1 MNSQDQLYLR
11 RLARNTGPPR
21 TEPPTDDE
29 KLKAIISLQ
38 NKRTNFGR
46 SLSNDVVFFRGE
58 ENDSKEDINI
68 SRNHAHIDV
77 TYSNLAKN
85 LIYRIEDHSEN
96 GTYINDRRLCKEER
110 HILEIGQVVK
120 FGHRNSL
127 NHPPG
132 AEIAHPEADFAFIVD
147 MAEQDTVLGRKILNI
162 KDRKF
167 KVLSKESFVRDLG
180 ERVHSEPLPA
190 ATQVMEADSTNNG
203 LPETSESNNTAPSTS
218 TAGPST
224 SGDTA
229 TSSTSS
235 SAPPTSSVNGSASN
249 GSLTDS
255 EQMPSTSSSSS
266 SIILPNPPAKAPH
279 ESRFDDPKNLARISR
294 LSTQYAEKLNEQY
307 ARLIAQ
313 IPALEAHKPAVAEF
327 LSVHCCVYTQFL
339 TLDQKLEFLRA
350 QWGDD
355 EEKKELA
362 EFIEPLAEFL
372 AAEEEAE
379 KTVELNDF
387 VQRMAAERG
396 PPKKEP
402 TPWQHSETSAF
413 RSTAAPATP
422 PTSGIWR
429 PTARNP
435 LNSEQNYINH
445 LRSLNMADE
454 TAEPLKDADR
464 NGLVQAYTPPLFSW
478 QNAVHKAAFE
488 NYGYGKFCYQHYLT
502 PVGRAVD
509 VVPISGGGQVGMV
522 HGGLGGPQRHLG
534 VIAHAPGRERIDVD
548 EERHSA
554 SSGSTTDNNFSRRR
568 TDSEESEIV
577 DVVGTDDDDAPQAPQ
592 VPTDAPED
600 VVAPAAPENAS
611 ESPRGSPDAEEEGE
625 EEEME
630 GEETES
636 TPTPSPDDVAKEPEI
651 DLRQSTTPR
660 MEAQST
666 PSAVVST
673 GPTPLSSPI
682 PKKTSSEDVT
692 PPSESTPKENA
703 EKAADTVEEVVKENV
718 KKIKAIAAT
727 MTPSSGAPTSSGATP
742 STSDAAAS
750 KKKKASTSSPK
761 ERRMKQLDDAS
772 SAESDSE
779 DDGGKKKA
787 KTSRRSTRKA
797 TSPRKSKKDDED
809 VDETPK
815 KETPKSRRKPAARRT
830 DGEGTASSR
839 RKRAVDD
846 DGSEQEPQPRK
857 QQRRGRKKNDD
868 DSDDADKEKCGVA
881 KLSHCLC
888 VRLEKKQDLQ
898 WVSCSDCSQWFH
910 VYCVRLNNQSYA
922 EEDVFSCCG
931 PNASPEA
938 VASLAGDVAAQYRV
952 LKHSGKIVPM

>member
-1 MNSQDQLYLR
+1 MNSQDQLFLR

-29 KLKAIISLQ
+29 LLKAIVSLQ

-46 SLSNDVVFFRGE
+46 SLSNDVIFFRGE
-58 ENDSKEDINI
+58 SEDEKEDVNI
-68 SRNHAHIDV
+68 SRHHAHIDV

-127 NHPPG
+127 SHPAG

-147 MAEQDTVLGRKILNI
+147 MADEDTVLGRKVLNI
-162 KDRKF
+162 KDRKV
-167 KVLSKESFVRDLG
+167 KVLSKESIVRDLG
-180 ERVHSEPLPA
+180 VRDHSEPLPA

-203 LPETSESNNTAPSTS
+203 LPEPSESNNTAPSTS

-229 TSSTSS
+229 TSSTSVATSS
-235 SAPPTSSVNGSASN
+235 SAPPTSSPVNGSTSN

-255 EQMPSTSSSSS
+255 EQMPCTSSSSSS
-266 SIILPNPPAKAPH
+266 SIILLNAPAKAPH
-279 ESRFDDPKNLARISR
+279 ESRFDDPKNLSR
-294 LSTQYAEKLNEQY
+294 HRLTRVSKQFADKLMEQY
-307 ARLIAQ
+307 ARLLVQ
-313 IPALEAHKPAVAEF
+313 IPALEAHKDAVTEL

-339 TLDQKLEFLRA
+339 TRDQKLELLRKQCA
-350 QWGDD
+350 DD
-355 EEKKELA
+355 AETKELA
-362 EFIEPLAEFL
+362 EFCEPMAEFL
-372 AAEEEAE
+372 AAEDEQE
-379 KTVELNDF
+379 KTVELNDL
-387 VQRMAAERG
+387 VEQLAADG
-396 PPKKEP
+396 SPKKD
-402 TPWQHSETSAF
+402 TMPWVHSETSAF
-413 RSTAAPATP
+413 RSTATP
-422 PTSGIWR
+422 PTSGIWKPR
-429 PTARNP
+429 ARNP
-435 LNSEQNYINH
+435 LNSEQHYINH
-445 LRSLNMADE
+445 LRSLNVAHE
-454 TAEPLKDADR
+454 KVEPLADAAAR
-464 NGLVQAYTPPLFSW
+464 NGQLQAFSPTSFSFYHAVQLATFS
-478 QNAVHKAAFE
+478 
-488 NYGYGKFCYQHYLT
+488 NYAYGKCHYQHYLT
-502 PVGRAVD
+502 PVRRAVD
-509 VVPISGGGQVGMV
+509 VVPIAGAGGG
-522 HGGLGGPQRHLG
+522 HGHIG
-534 VIAHAPGRERIDVD
+534 VIAHAPGRERIDID

-568 TDSEESEIV
+568 TDSEESEI
-577 DVVGTDDDDAPQAPQ
+577 DVVGTEDDDAPQVPQ
-592 VPTDAPED
+592 IAAESPED
-600 VVAPAAPENAS
+600 VVAPAAPENAP
-611 ESPRGSPDAEEEGE
+611 ESPDAEDAEEE
-625 EEEME
+625 EMEEME

-636 TPTPSPDDVAKEPEI
+636 TPTPSPDDVVKEPEI

-682 PKKTSSEDVT
+682 PKKTSEDVT
-692 PPSESTPKENA
+692 PPSESTLKENA

-742 STSDAAAS
+742 STSDASAS
-750 KKKKASTSSPK
+750 KKKKTSTSSPK

-797 TSPRKSKKDDED
+797 TSPRKPRKDDED
-809 VDETPK
+809 VANDETSK
-815 KETPKSRRKPAARRT
+815 KETPKTRRKPAARRT
-830 DGEGTASSR
+830 DGEGTTSSR

-857 QQRRGRKKNDD
+857 QQRRGRKKNGD

-888 VRLEKKQDLQ
+888 VKLERRKDLQ

-938 VASLAGDVAAQYRV
+938 VASLAGEVAAQYRD
-952 LKHSGKIVPM
+952 LRHQEKIESLERI